1 MAKWVV
7 VVSGEQY
14 ESERLYGGE
23 ALSIAGGR
31 FTTGDEAL
39 LVAAV
44 SPAVV
49 FGLARAEGGDRLR
62 YTVNRLDAPLPA
74 DGVLASIPTRPAA
87 PSSAAAEP
95 GETAEPQKTAETV
108 EVAETV
114 ETAEP
119 GETAAPGE
127 VAETGGAEG
136 VAQVGAWVLGEE
148 AYQAIARRAVA
159 DESKSARER
168 RTWLVS
174 VDMPIEAASPG
185 DAVRAFWSYVRE
197 LGPAELPAFVWP
209 AGDELAMQAYVL
221 GAEANQDPEED

>member
-31 FTTGDEAL
+31 FTAGDEAL

-74 DGVLASIPTRPAA
+74 GGVLASIPTRPAA
-87 PSSAAAEP
+87 PSSAAAET
-95 GETAEPQKTAETV
+95 GEATGLGEAG
-108 EVAETV
+108 
-114 ETAEP
+114 EP
-119 GETAAPGE
+119 GKARETEEAGE
-127 VAETGGAEG
+127 AEG

-159 DESKSARER
+159 DESKSGRER